1 MRTTVDLPPDLHNV
15 LRSLAASNRR
25 SFSQTAVDLIW
36 RGLDAPQAGWPAD
49 PAEQSVSPVTGLPQV
64 RLPRTVT
71 LEDVRAL
78 DDEA

>member
-36 RGLDAPQAGWPAD
+36 RGLDAQAGGPSD

>member
-36 RGLDAPQAGWPAD
+36 RGLDAQPGGPAD
-49 PAEQSVSPVTGLPQV
+49 PAEQSVSPLTGLPQV